1 MKTFLLLHIALLCA
15 LGYVSQNIFF
25 GPLGDI
31 LFTVASVICV
41 PIVSAYALKCYFS
54 FAAIRHRNHR
64 SM

>member
-15 LGYVSQNIFF
+15 LGYVSQSIFF
-25 GPLGDI
+25 GPVGDI

-54 FAAIRHRNHR
+54 LISMRQRNHR
-64 SM
+64 LQ